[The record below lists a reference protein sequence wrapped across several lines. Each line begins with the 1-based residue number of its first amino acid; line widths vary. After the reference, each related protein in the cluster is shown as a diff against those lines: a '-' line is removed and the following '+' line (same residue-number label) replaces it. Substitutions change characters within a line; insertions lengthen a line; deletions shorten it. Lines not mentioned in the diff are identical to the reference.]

1 MAHFSVVAVTGLAG
15 HAFGSWRSRETH
27 KMWLKDFLPRDV
39 KGIRIMSY
47 GYNSNLV
54 GCTVDDQFIDYRRH
68 FIHEL
73 RNSRSS
79 AEVRGPRSC
88 SCALRINSIPRR
100 DLGQSY
106 SSGTVWV
113 AS

>member
-1 MAHFSVVAVTGLAG
+1 
-15 HAFGSWRSRETH
+15 
-27 KMWLKDFLPRDV
+27 MWLKDFLPRDV

-47 GYNSNLV
+47 GYNTNLV
-54 GCTVDDQFIDYRRH
+54 GHTVNDQFLDYRRH
-68 FIHEL
+68 FIHML

-79 AEVRGPRSC
+79 AEVRRSL
-88 SCALRINSIPRR
+88 SCACASVLRVNSIARR
-100 DLGQSY
+100 GPGQSY